1 MSVDSN
7 RAIASRNSNE
17 LVNGRP
23 VPTVTERKRQLYL
36 ARLLNAL
43 SKQ

>member
-36 ARLLNAL
+36 
-43 SKQ
+43 